1 MLAGLQK
8 HMGKLTALGT
18 SLQEN
23 VNSNV
28 NQATWRLQVNN
39 RDQGWDV
46 KRVGTVLGETRL
58 DNQS

>member
-1 MLAGLQK
+1 
-8 HMGKLTALGT
+8 MGKLTALGT